1 MDDDHR
7 CTGSLPISNLPC
19 IEVVPLIRQSLP
31 VNAVSGQEVT
41 PRQHSPKEDSMVRIN
56 QRIARVAICFAAAIS
71 ASAGL
76 ALADEPSKSSP
87 SSCFSADSRDKSLRE
102 VPCDLS
108 TIQVAA
114 RSGEVYAQNQLG
126 LLAALSVEN
135 GRDIRDARSWF
146 EKAARRGYAP
156 AQVNLAVTYI
166 NGWGTPQNYGAALN
180 WLTAAAKQNHPRA
193 YANLGILYMNG
204 LGVRR
209 DYAEALKYLQ
219 LAANAGDAGAQANLG
234 YLYDDGL
241 AVVQDYSA
249 AARWYRLSA
258 EQGNALGQNNLAD
271 LYLRGL
277 GVHQSYNDAFFWF
290 QKSAQQGYT
299 AASIKLGFLLMNG
312 LGTAK
317 DPATAYSWLLSASQ
331 AGDHRGDEY
340 LHTLESLL
348 SQRQLADA
356 RTRSESRPASSVR
369 VTPQIV
375 ASSLVQ

>member
-7 CTGSLPISNLPC
+7 CTRSLPISNLPC
-19 IEVVPLIRQSLP
+19 IAVTPPIHQSLP
-31 VNAVSGQEVT
+31 INAVSGQQSNT
-41 PRQHSPKEDSMVRIN
+41 LSRHSPKGDSMIRMN
-56 QRIARVAICFAAAIS
+56 HRIAFCLFAAIS

-76 ALADEPSKSSP
+76 ALADNPPKSSP
-87 SSCFSADSRDKSLRE
+87 GSCFSADGRDKSLHE

-108 TIQVAA
+108 KIQVAA

-126 LLAALSVEN
+126 LVAALQVEN

-166 NGWGTPQNYGAALN
+166 SGWGSPQNYAAALN

-193 YANLGILYMNG
+193 YANLGVLYMNG
-204 LGVRR
+204 WGVRR

-234 YLYDDGL
+234 YLCDGGL
-241 AVVQDYSA
+241 GVVQDYSA
-249 AARWYRLSA
+249 AAHWYRLSA

-277 GVHQSYNDAFFWF
+277 GVHQSYNDAFLWF

-299 AASIKLGFLLMNG
+299 AASIKLGFLMMNG

-317 DPATAYSWLLSASQ
+317 DPATAYSWLLSASK

-340 LHTLESLL
+340 LHTLETLL

-356 RTRSESRPASSVR
+356 RTHLESSAPSSAR
-369 VTPQIV
+369 LAPQIV